1 MATVGD
7 LDFRSYIDA
16 KRAKTA
22 RDGFNRDDAHA
33 YAYIS
38 DRTTR
43 SAFEKGKAVE
53 YAVSHAVRF
62 LRTIGKNELVGN
74 TVKVGENQ
82 FPRVHDLARRCADTL
97 GIEVPTM
104 YIVNNPTMNA
114 MTFGTNDD
122 AFILIHSGLI
132 DHFSDEELLSVIG
145 HECGHIHNDHVV
157 YLTTLHYLRV
167 LSQRWAGG
175 VLMSMGA
182 VYALQAWS
190 RRAEITCDRA
200 GMLCSKSVETST
212 KALAKLALGS
222 AKLYDEMNMD
232 AFMDQYEETTEGPGK
247 AAEIGASHPW
257 LTKRIRA
264 LNIFAGSKLY
274 RDHVGDESGGESM
287 DDIDEQVHGIIK
299 VLR

>member
-1 MATVGD
+1 MATIGD
-7 LDFRSYIDA
+7 LNFRSYIEA
-16 KRAKTA
+16 KKSKTA
-22 RDGFNRDDAHA
+22 TDGHNREDAHA

-43 SAFEKGKAVE
+43 SAFEKGKAIE

-62 LRTIGKNELVGN
+62 LRTVGKNELVGN
-74 TVKVGENQ
+74 TVKVGPNQ
-82 FPRVHDLARRCADTL
+82 FPRVHNLAKHCAETL

-104 YIVNNPTMNA
+104 HITNNPTMNA

-157 YLTTLHYLRV
+157 YLTTLHYLHL
-167 LSQRWAGG
+167 LSRRWLGG
-175 VLMSMGA
+175 VLLSWPA
-182 VYALQAWS
+182 VYALRAWS

-200 GMLCSKSVETST
+200 GMLCSKSLDVSSR
-212 KALAKLALGS
+212 ALAKLALGS
-222 AKLYDEMNMD
+222 SKLYDEMNME
-232 AFMDQYEETTEGPGK
+232 AFLDQYEETTEGPGR

-264 LNIFAGSKLY
+264 LYTFADARLY
-274 RDHVGDESGGESM
+274 REHIGENGGESM

-299 VLR
+299 VLQ

>member
-1 MATVGD
+1 MATVGE
-7 LDFRSYIDA
+7 LDFRSYIEA
-16 KRAKTA
+16 KKARTA

-33 YAYIS
+33 YAYVS

-74 TVKVGENQ
+74 TVKVGPKQ
-82 FPRVHDLARRCADTL
+82 FPRVHDLARTCADTL
-97 GIEVPTM
+97 GIEVPTL
-104 YIVNNPTMNA
+104 YIANNPTMNA

-122 AFILIHSGLI
+122 AFILVHSSLV

-145 HECGHIHNDHVV
+145 HECGHIHNNHVV

-167 LSQRWAGG
+167 LSQRFAAGM
-175 VLMSMGA
+175 LMSMGV

-200 GMLCSKSVETST
+200 GMLCSRSLDVSSR
-212 KALAKLALGS
+212 ALAKLALGS
-222 AKLYDEMNMD
+222 NKLSNELNMD
-232 AFMDQYEETTEGPGK
+232 AFLEQYEETTEGPGK
-247 AAEIGASHPW
+247 ATEFGASHPW

-264 LNIFAGSKLY
+264 LQTFANSKLY
-274 RDHVGDESGGESM
+274 REHVGDSGGESM
-287 DDIDEQVHGIIK
+287 DDVDEQVHGIIK
-299 VLR
+299 VLQ

>member
-7 LDFRSYIDA
+7 LQFRSYIEA
-16 KRAKTA
+16 KQAKTA
-22 RDGFNRDDAHA
+22 RDGHNREDAHA
-33 YAYIS
+33 YAYVS

-43 SAFEKGKAVE
+43 SAFDKGKAIG

-74 TVKVGENQ
+74 TVKIGPAQ
-82 FPRVHDLARRCADTL
+82 FPRVHDLAKHCAETL

-104 YIVNNPTMNA
+104 YITNNPTMNA

-132 DHFSDEELLSVIG
+132 DHFSDDELMSVIG

-157 YLTTLHYLRV
+157 YLTTLHYLQL
-167 LSQRWAGG
+167 LSRRWLAGQ
-175 VLMSMGA
+175 LLSSGA
-182 VYALQAWS
+182 VYALRAWS

-200 GMLCSKSVETST
+200 GMLCSKSLDTST
-212 KALAKLALGS
+212 RALAKLALGS
-222 AKLYDEMNMD
+222 SKLHAEMNMQ
-232 AFMDQYEETTEGPGK
+232 AFLDQYEETTEGPGR

-264 LNIFAGSKLY
+264 LHTFSEARLWREHIG
-274 RDHVGDESGGESM
+274 ESGGESM

-299 VLR
+299 VLQ